1 MVAVLLC
8 VVFTKVIFTSYNEE
22 QVSIMDGNIYLLQYG
37 SYINSLVMEENVSK
51 LDNYL
56 TYVNDNKYYVFVG
69 ASTFYENALL
79 LREKLED
86 EGIYTYIK
94 NDFISD
100 KNLLN
105 KISILDKEII
115 KDNGLIMEKNK
126 EILEILKKTFY

>member
-1 MVAVLLC
+1 
-8 VVFTKVIFTSYNEE
+8 
-22 QVSIMDGNIYLLQYG
+22 MDGNIYLLQYG